1 MHRIAVDKPHE
12 LYMEECGNPQG
23 IPVVFLHGGPG
34 SGCSPLHRRYFNPQT
49 YRIILCDQRG
59 SGRSRPLG
67 ETAGNNTASLVSD
80 LEVIRRH
87 LDIDQWLLFG
97 GSWGAT
103 LALVYALTHP
113 HRVSGMIL
121 RGSFLARDMDLDWFF
136 VTLKRLFPMDWMR
149 FSKDLS
155 AGKEL
160 EDIIAWYHTAVH
172 GKDRDLSMR
181 AASNWSEWGTGV
193 VHWHHNPSQQ
203 DPVDQR
209 PESEEKRA
217 RLLAKVKIETH
228 YARHRYFI
236 GDDEILNRI
245 DTLPAMPVSIVHGR
259 FDLTCSMESSW
270 LLHRSMPNSR
280 FIQVADAGHLIDE
293 PVMIAALVE
302 ETDRMGELL

>member
-49 YRIILCDQRG
+49 YRILLFDQRG

-67 ETAGNNTASLVSD
+67 ETAGNNTLSLVSD
-80 LEVIRRH
+80 LEVLRRH
-87 LDIDQWLLFG
+87 LNIDQWLLFG

-113 HRVSGMIL
+113 GRVSGMIL
-121 RGSFLARDMDLDWFF
+121 RGTFLARDTDLDWFF
-136 VTLKRLFPMDWMR
+136 VTLKRLFPMNWMS
-149 FSKDLS
+149 FCKDLP
-155 AGKEL
+155 AGTEL
-160 EDIIAWYHTAVH
+160 GDIIDWYHTAVH

-181 AASNWSEWGTGV
+181 AALNWSEWGTHV
-193 VHWHHNPSQQ
+193 VHWHNNPSQQ
-203 DPVDQR
+203 DRVDQT

-236 GDDEILNRI
+236 DDDEILSRI
-245 DTLPAMPVSIVHGR
+245 GTLPSMPVSIVHGR

-270 LLHRSMPNSR
+270 LLHRSIPNSR

-293 PVMIAALVE
+293 PAMIAALVE
-302 ETDRMGELL
+302 ETDRMGALL